1 MEQLKQREELEMNF
15 KKTKGIIRR
24 ELKDK
29 LFSKS
34 FVIMTLLIPGIIFL
48 SVGIQSYMMSYDSDT
63 TKKVMIVTEI
73 PNLSNEL
80 QKEFKQSDIG
90 DSKEFVLTFEEV
102 NEKDF
107 MNNLEK
113 LKPLLM
119 DESLNGIVFI
129 PKDALKNKEIRY
141 YSKNPKNRSLT
152 GKLSGVINQ
161 VLVTKYFAGR
171 DIDQKDIS
179 YAKKSVYFN
188 TMKVSSQNI
197 EKEGFGGEIIS
208 FGFTFLLYM
217 GLMLSGTLILRSVIE
232 EKNNRIVEVLL
243 SSVSSNDLMVGKII
257 GASLTA
263 LAQMFI
269 WITPI
274 ILILSTTW
282 FMLPAGLKIS
292 ISVWQWLYFFLNFLI
307 GIVTFLG
314 LFAAVGA
321 IFDNDQDA
329 QSGLWPV
336 MMLIMIPF
344 FIALSVGNNPSN
356 SLAVYASMFP
366 FSAIIV
372 MPARMALVEVPISQF
387 IISIVVSL
395 ITLILVFPL
404 SGKIYRIGI
413 LMTGKKPTW
422 KEVASWVKAKN

>member
-1 MEQLKQREELEMNF
+1 MNF

-48 SVGIQSYMMSYDSDT
+48 SVGIQSYMMSYDSNT
-63 TKKVMIVTEI
+63 TKKIMIVTGI
-73 PNLSNEL
+73 PNLIDEL
-80 QKEFKQSDIG
+80 QNEFIQSDMAV
-90 DSKEFVLTFEEV
+90 SKEFILTFEEM

-107 MNNLEK
+107 MNGLEK
-113 LKPLLM
+113 MKPLLM

-129 PKDALKNKEIRY
+129 PKDALTNKEVRY

-152 GKLSGVINQ
+152 GKLSSVINQ

-179 YAKKSVYFN
+179 YAKKRVHFN
-188 TMKVSSQNI
+188 TMKVSSRNI

-269 WITPI
+269 WIIPI

-282 FMLPAGLKIS
+282 FMLPPELNIS
-292 ISVWQWLYFFLNFLI
+292 ISIWQWLYFFLNFLI

-356 SLAVYASMFP
+356 SLAVYTSMFP

-372 MPARMALVEVPISQF
+372 MPARMALVEVPVSQF
-387 IISIVVSL
+387 IISIIVSL
-395 ITLILVFPL
+395 VTLILVFPL

-422 KEVASWVKAKN
+422 KEVASWIKAKN

>member
-1 MEQLKQREELEMNF
+1 MNF
-15 KKTKGIIRR
+15 NKTKGIIKR

-48 SVGIQSYMMSYDSDT
+48 SVGIQSYMQSYDDNT
-63 TKKVMIVTEI
+63 IQKVMIVTEI
-73 PNLSNEL
+73 PNLSDEL
-80 QKEFKQSDIG
+80 QNEFTQSETTN
-90 DSKEFVLTFEEV
+90 SKEFVFTFEEM

-107 MNNLEK
+107 SNNLKK
-113 LKPLLM
+113 LKPLLL

-129 PKDALKNKEIRY
+129 PKDALSTKEVRY
-141 YSKNPKNRSLT
+141 YSKNPKNRSLI
-152 GKLSGVINQ
+152 GKLSAGINQ

-171 DIDQKDIS
+171 GIDEKDIS
-179 YAKKSVYFN
+179 YAKKRVHFN
-188 TMKVSSQNI
+188 TMKVNSQKI
-197 EKEGFGGEIIS
+197 EKEGYGGEIIS

-257 GASLTA
+257 GATLTS

-269 WITPI
+269 WIIPI
-274 ILILSTTW
+274 VLILSTSW
-282 FMLPAGLKIS
+282 FMIPAELKIS
-292 ISVWQWLYFFLNFLI
+292 VSVWQWLYFFLNFLI

-344 FIALSVGNNPSN
+344 FIALSIANNPSN

-372 MPARMALVEVPISQF
+372 MPARMALVEVPVSQF
-387 IISIVVSL
+387 IVSIVVSL
-395 ITLILVFPL
+395 LTLFLIFPI

-422 KEVASWVKAKN
+422 KEVASWVKAKD